1 MKLSERLYRV
11 LLRLYPREF
20 RDEYGGE
27 MSALFRDRYAHGRLT
42 LWLQVLGDLWFHA
55 PREHWTM
62 FRQDAQYALR
72 SWRRAP
78 AVAAIALTALTFGVG
93 ANTAIFSVV
102 YAVLVRPLPVR
113 QPDELMLVQEVR
125 TNPTRETSAASLPN
139 YFSWKERVRGL
150 DLAAFSGQALTWTG
164 IDQPERLDA
173 LASTA
178 SFLRV
183 IGGTL
188 RSGRWFV
195 DEEERFGRHRVAV
208 LSDRLWRQRFGERP
222 GVLGRELIL
231 NGAAYVIIGIASPAL
246 SVPSEPDLWV
256 PQVVDATESRRG
268 NRYLS
273 VVGRLQPG
281 FTRDQAQAQLSAVA
295 GDLQREY
302 PDSNRGF
309 DAALVPLAESLIPS
323 EIRAALIVLMAASAL
338 VLLIACANVAHV
350 LLSRAATRR
359 KEITI
364 RAALGA
370 GAARLARQLLTESVI
385 LSVIGGVCGVILS
398 TGIVNVSRASLVGVV
413 PRVEEVT
420 LNVTVLAIA
429 FGIALVTGVLSGLV
443 PLRHVSGVRTFELVH
458 LAGRDDRVVPRS
470 RIRTALIVSQ
480 VALITVLLVGAGL
493 LIQSFDRLQ
502 RVPLGM
508 SADSVLTA
516 RLSLSRARLPNGA
529 AIGDFMMRLTSALQ
543 GGPGIDAAG
552 VSSAIPLSP
561 GAQTTTRVA
570 GEREEF
576 LTSEWR
582 LVDAGYFRTL
592 RIPLV
597 RGRVFG
603 EEDTSASRAVFVISQ
618 QTARAVYGDQDPIGR
633 RIRLENGRTG
643 EIVGVVGDVRMRNLN
658 AAPERVVYF
667 LPSQFGFFPLFNVV
681 MRVDGR
687 PESAA
692 AILRS
697 RLKELDPLLA
707 AYDVQPMQ
715 HWVDQNSARMRI
727 RAFLIVALGGVALL
741 LGVVG
746 IYGVMSFL
754 VAARTKEFGIRVAL
768 GARPSRLPLLVLAQ
782 GLRLAV
788 PGVLTGLAVAALVA
802 GRLHDLLYEVDARD
816 PATFAVAALVVSLV
830 AMVASYVPSRRAATA
845 DPLVALRGE

>member
-1 MKLSERLYRV
+1 
-11 LLRLYPREF
+11 
-20 RDEYGGE
+20 
-27 MSALFRDRYAHGRLT
+27 
-42 LWLQVLGDLWFHA
+42 
-55 PREHWTM
+55 
-62 FRQDAQYALR
+62 
-72 SWRRAP
+72 
-78 AVAAIALTALTFGVG
+78 
-93 ANTAIFSVV
+93 
-102 YAVLVRPLPVR
+102 
-113 QPDELMLVQEVR
+113 
-125 TNPTRETSAASLPN
+125 
-139 YFSWKERVRGL
+139 
-150 DLAAFSGQALTWTG
+150 
-164 IDQPERLDA
+164 
-173 LASTA
+173 
-178 SFLRV
+178 
-183 IGGTL
+183 
-188 RSGRWFV
+188 
-195 DEEERFGRHRVAV
+195 
-208 LSDRLWRQRFGERP
+208 
-222 GVLGRELIL
+222 
-231 NGAAYVIIGIASPAL
+231 
-246 SVPSEPDLWV
+246 
-256 PQVVDATESRRG
+256 
-268 NRYLS
+268 
-273 VVGRLQPG
+273 
-281 FTRDQAQAQLSAVA
+281 
-295 GDLQREY
+295 
-302 PDSNRGF
+302 
-309 DAALVPLAESLIPS
+309 
-323 EIRAALIVLMAASAL
+323 
-338 VLLIACANVAHV
+338 
-350 LLSRAATRR
+350 
-359 KEITI
+359 
-364 RAALGA
+364 
-370 GAARLARQLLTESVI
+370 
-385 LSVIGGVCGVILS
+385 
-398 TGIVNVSRASLVGVV
+398 
-413 PRVEEVT
+413 
-420 LNVTVLAIA
+420 
-429 FGIALVTGVLSGLV
+429 
-443 PLRHVSGVRTFELVH
+443 
-458 LAGRDDRVVPRS
+458 
-470 RIRTALIVSQ
+470 
-480 VALITVLLVGAGL
+480 
-493 LIQSFDRLQ
+493 
-502 RVPLGM
+502 
-508 SADSVLTA
+508 
-516 RLSLSRARLPNGA
+516 
-529 AIGDFMMRLTSALQ
+529 
-543 GGPGIDAAG
+543 
-552 VSSAIPLSP
+552 
-561 GAQTTTRVA
+561 VA